1 MIRDSLLLAIAG
13 AVTGRTA
20 PGFLQALAPRDFSE
34 RLTRIVELEQLLG
47 IVGILI
53 ISAYYRPQGLTVSW
67 QLPGTA
73 WLFLTLGIGTA
84 MGVLV
89 YATFG
94 RINKGPQF
102 AAALIGSAAF
112 MAGMAS
118 YLRISPLSV
127 GFITGAVSFGI
138 GGKWKPEV
146 TRVFERLERPIYFLF
161 MIIAGAVWH
170 PWQWQ
175 GWVLMVFFVATRAL
189 ANFAS
194 SRALGKW
201 AVRDLSRVERRAL
214 AAAPMGALSVA
225 IVISAQDL
233 YSGLTVPWI
242 VTAVIMGAL
251 VTEVGVQIARRTL
264 WRTEPT
270 SLKADCETGY

>member
-1 MIRDSLLLAIAG
+1 
-13 AVTGRTA
+13 
-20 PGFLQALAPRDFSE
+20 
-34 RLTRIVELEQLLG
+34 
-47 IVGILI
+47 
-53 ISAYYRPQGLTVSW
+53 
-67 QLPGTA
+67 
-73 WLFLTLGIGTA
+73 
-84 MGVLV
+84 MGVFV
-89 YATFG
+89 YAIFG

-112 MAGMAS
+112 MSGMAS

-146 TRVFERLERPIYFLF
+146 TGVFARLERPIYFVF

-175 GWVLMVFFVATRAL
+175 GWVLMMFFVATRTL

-194 SRALGKW
+194 SWALGKW
-201 AVRDLSRVERRAL
+201 AVRDLSQIERRAL
-214 AAAPMGALSVA
+214 TAAPMGALSVA

-233 YSGLTVPWI
+233 YSGTTVPWI
-242 VTAVIMGAL
+242 VTALIMGAL
-251 VTEVGVQIARRTL
+251 VNEMGLQIAMRTL
-264 WRTEPT
+264 WRTEPAP
-270 SLKADCETGY
+270 LKADCQASY